1 MKKKKIIFWAVVAL
15 FFGVIFIK
23 QQISIIKLSKQYVSY
38 KDQLSKLQF
47 QSSQLNEQLKQS
59 TKENFIERLARGKLG
74 LVKPGEIIFKV
85 RK

>member
-59 TKENFIERLARGKLG
+59 TKENFIERLAREKLG